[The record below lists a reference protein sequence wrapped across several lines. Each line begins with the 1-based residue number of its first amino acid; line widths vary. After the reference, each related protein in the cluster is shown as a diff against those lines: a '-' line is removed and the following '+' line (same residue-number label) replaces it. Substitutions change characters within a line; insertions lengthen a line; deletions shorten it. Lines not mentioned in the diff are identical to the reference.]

1 MLKKHHFVRFLPQ
14 RDTEYAGPGR
24 KNTLLLLET
33 RRIRVCVIDTK
44 PLIAAALSHLFA
56 TCEDFEVVGT
66 AQQVRSSM
74 LQSGQPD
81 VIVLDHEHGST
92 DILERIA
99 ACKEAVPTA
108 KICVV
113 SCHAHPEL
121 LRAVISAGVE
131 GYSIK
136 DVEPTELINAIKTI
150 AGGKIFVDPRVG
162 GLLLRQNGSFAHDG
176 PRNELSAREAE
187 IIRLI
192 AEGMSNK
199 EISCTLDLSEKTVK
213 NHVSRILA
221 KLHIRS
227 RTQAVIH
234 AVRVG
239 IA

>member
-1 MLKKHHFVRFLPQ
+1 M
-14 RDTEYAGPGR
+14 DPGR
-24 KNTLLLLET
+24 ENGLLLLET

-56 TCEDFEVVGT
+56 TCEEFEVVGT
-66 AQQVRSSM
+66 AQQVRSSV
-74 LQSGQPD
+74 LQSEQPD

-92 DILERIA
+92 NILERIA
-99 ACKEAVPTA
+99 ACKEAAPTA

-121 LRAVISAGVE
+121 LRAVINAGVE

-150 AGGKIFVDPRVG
+150 AAGKIFVDPRVG

-176 PRNELSAREAE
+176 PRNELSAREGE

-192 AEGMSNK
+192 AQGMSNK
-199 EISCTLDLSEKTVK
+199 EISCALDLSEKTVK